1 MSLPIR
7 GLRACPPLVVGPRR
21 LPHAALRPSTSC
33 RQLLGC
39 CMAVAGGGSGTSV
52 YPRCCAI
59 DGPSPASSRTCRH
72 DWPSVARTTR
82 TSSALD
88 RAPGVRRSRVTGLFR
103 CRDGRVPAVC
113 GSWRARRS
121 PSCVL
126 LHVSARGS
134 STWYRR
140 SSRRLSSERRRFC
153 LSMLPVSTMGE
164 SRWTLLVGLG
174 LNAR

>member
-39 CMAVAGGGSGTSV
+39 CMAMGVAV
-52 YPRCCAI
+52 RPYVHPRCCAI
-59 DGPSPASSRTCRH
+59 DRPSPASSRTCRR
-72 DWPSVARTTR
+72 DGPSVARTTR

-113 GSWRARRS
+113 GSRRARRS

-126 LHVSARGS
+126 LHASARPS
-134 STWYRR
+134 RTWYIR

-153 LSMLPVSTMGE
+153 LSMLPLSTMGE